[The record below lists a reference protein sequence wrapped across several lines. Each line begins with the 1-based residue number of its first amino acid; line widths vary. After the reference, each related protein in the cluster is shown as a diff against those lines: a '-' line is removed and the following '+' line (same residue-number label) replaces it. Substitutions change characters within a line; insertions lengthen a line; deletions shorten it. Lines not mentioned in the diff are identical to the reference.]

1 MNAYAPEGSPY
12 GYGPSRLSPPA
23 PSPSGKTLVE
33 GYRKDIL
40 TGFEKEHPRYNPM
53 NPDRPQSSVLVDLKD
68 PIQVH
73 LLTETALSDSK
84 KFEILSQEEVDDL
97 KKQCQSL
104 TQRVESTRQN
114 LTIQSKYRDAAI
126 SMARLYSPGKIEG
139 RRRSLLGRNSGGD
152 HARAKE
158 AEAERQ
164 ASERKCEELAAELFN
179 LEKRLME
186 PQRRLLEH
194 TAGILQLTHK
204 VSKKKGQ
211 TPPNQPVNG
220 MPGSPESLY
229 TYTRNSMD
237 HPADDNY
244 FNDNYGF
251 GHMDEFS
258 RGQPR
263 QNAIEIP
270 LKSPIREQN
279 QLKEEMEKMRDENTQ
294 LRSQTDTL
302 VRSISDMETRLE
314 NLNGSLRDAIV
325 RFNPSKNDEYLEP
338 PFGVPGMEPG
348 EMLRNQMDYLEMG
361 LVAIEAEQD
370 STDEHGKVDEK
381 IEQRI
386 EALNNQVRELL
397 LTVDPDYPMAP
408 HSAKGDT
415 NAQFAY
421 LEDALRAADSELERA
436 VRAASAG
443 MPGGQDDGQVER
455 VLMGLWEMM
464 QSGFAKIKKEKE
476 ERRRARMDKGYQ
488 DEEISDDEFDVDE
501 PFTISGF
508 SNRVQWLYSQ
518 ATTLKDQKSVL
529 KRQIKQQRELN
540 NKSDAEKDEEIQRRQ
555 EELEETQVLLA
566 RAERDA
572 MTAQTMLSE
581 TLEELEHA
589 RTTSTNNIGRGPE
602 AEESSKKVAALEAD
616 VKRLQTDLAGAA
628 GAAGA
633 AHAQVEERDEK
644 IADLEADLKQLQA
657 DLAGAVAAAG
667 AAQSQIEDRESK
679 IAALESEL
687 EYLETANAQIEE
699 RNQKIAALQTEV
711 QQANVAHGQVEE
723 RNAKIAALEAEIQQ
737 ANVLRDE
744 VEERNARIATLEAEI
759 QKANALRDQLDE
771 RNAKIT
777 ILEAEVEH
785 LNALQEEVQE
795 RNAKIAILEA
805 ETQQTNALR
814 GQTEERD
821 AKIAAL
827 EAELQKASAAEAR
840 LEERN
845 ARVAHLESD
854 MELLQAD
861 LAGAAGAAGAA
872 QAQIEERNQKIAAL
886 EAELKQLEANL
897 LVAESSSKATSNQ
910 LTGVDSV
917 IDALNAQLDETTRA
931 KNNAEE
937 SARSLK
943 QQVSTQKEDI
953 AAKKKALKVKEDELE
968 LLNMNLVEMK
978 TELTIAQAELDGA
991 YGSRAERAADVAAIK
1006 TSGEVMKLQ
1015 NQLTRLKNE
1024 LSGTVQELEEVTKE
1038 TLSAEREK
1046 IVLENKLEDVL
1057 STKSGLES
1065 ELTKLRGRLESEM
1078 DKANEQIS
1086 KLQEELDGERLKAIP
1101 PTGGTGRGASMLS
1114 EQFRATM
1121 REERKKFQEN
1131 MKEERARYRQLE
1143 EELAKLKRAQGSD
1156 KNSLS
1161 PP

>member
-33 GYRKDIL
+33 GYRKDII

-53 NPDRPQSSVLVDLKD
+53 NPDRTQSSVLVDLKD

-211 TPPNQPVNG
+211 TLPNQPVNG

-244 FNDNYGF
+244 FNDNYQF
-251 GHMDEFS
+251 GQMDEFS
-258 RGQPR
+258 SRGQLR

-279 QLKEEMEKMRDENTQ
+279 QLKEEMEKVRDENTQ
-294 LRSQTDTL
+294 LRNQTDTL

-370 STDEHGKVDEK
+370 STDGHGKVDEK
-381 IEQRI
+381 IDQRI
-386 EALNNQVRELL
+386 EALNKQVRELL
-397 LTVDPDYPMAP
+397 LTVDPDYPVAP
-408 HSAKGDT
+408 QSAKGGTD
-415 NAQFAY
+415 AQFAY

-436 VRAASAG
+436 VRAAS
-443 MPGGQDDGQVER
+443 GGITGVQDNDQVER

-488 DEEISDDEFDVDE
+488 DEEVSDDEFDVDE

-589 RTTSTNNIGRGPE
+589 RTTSTNNIGPSKAE
-602 AEESSKKVAALEAD
+602 AEENSKMVAALEAD

-633 AHAQVEERDEK
+633 AHAKLEERDEK
-644 IADLEADLKQLQA
+644 IADLEADLKQLQT
-657 DLAGAVAAAG
+657 DLASASAAAG
-667 AAQSQIEDRESK
+667 AAQSQIEES
-679 IAALESEL
+679 
-687 EYLETANAQIEE
+687 
-699 RNQKIAALQTEV
+699 NQKIAALQNEV

-723 RNAKIAALEAEIQQ
+723 RNAKIAALEAEIQ
-737 ANVLRDE
+737 
-744 VEERNARIATLEAEI
+744 
-759 QKANALRDQLDE
+759 KANALRDQLDE
-771 RNAKIT
+771 RNAKIS

-785 LNALQEEVQE
+785 LNALQEEVEE
-795 RNAKIAILEA
+795 RKAKIATLEA

-840 LEERN
+840 LEERS
-845 ARVAHLESD
+845 ARVAQLESD

-872 QAQIEERNQKIAAL
+872 QAQIEERNTKIAAL
-886 EAELKQLEANL
+886 EAELKQVEANL

-917 IDALNAQLDETTRA
+917 IDALNAQLDETTKS
-931 KNNAEE
+931 KNMAEE

-1024 LSGTVQELEEVTKE
+1024 LTGTVQELEEVTKE

-1065 ELTKLRGRLESEM
+1065 ELIKLRGRLESEM
-1078 DKANEQIS
+1078 EKASERIS

-1143 EELAKLKRAQGSD
+1143 EEIAKLKRVQGSD

>member
-1 MNAYAPEGSPY
+1 
-12 GYGPSRLSPPA
+12 
-23 PSPSGKTLVE
+23 
-33 GYRKDIL
+33 
-40 TGFEKEHPRYNPM
+40 M

-211 TPPNQPVNG
+211 TPPSQPVNG

-244 FNDNYGF
+244 FNDNYPF
-251 GHMDEFS
+251 GQMDEFSS

-279 QLKEEMEKMRDENTQ
+279 QIKEEMEKMRDENTQ

-325 RFNPSKNDEYLEP
+325 RFNPSKNDEYQEP

-370 STDEHGKVDEK
+370 STDEHGKVDDK
-381 IEQRI
+381 IDQRI
-386 EALNNQVRELL
+386 EALNKQVRELL

-415 NAQFAY
+415 DAQFAY
-421 LEDALRAADSELERA
+421 LEDALRAADSELDRA

-443 MPGGQDDGQVER
+443 MPGGQDNDQVER

-488 DEEISDDEFDVDE
+488 DEEVSDDEFDVDE

-555 EELEETQVLLA
+555 EELEEAQVLLA

-572 MTAQTMLSE
+572 MTAETMLSE
-581 TLEELEHA
+581 ALEELEHA
-589 RTTSTNNIGRGPE
+589 RSTSTNNIGPSKAE
-602 AEESSKKVAALEAD
+602 AEENSKMVAALEAD

-644 IADLEADLKQLQA
+644 ISDLEADLKQLQA
-657 DLAGAVAAAG
+657 DLASAAAAAG
-667 AAQSQIEDRESK
+667 AAQSQIEDREGK

-687 EYLETANAQIEE
+687 EYLETASAQIEE
-699 RNQKIAALQTEV
+699 RNQKIAALQNEI

-723 RNAKIAALEAEIQQ
+723 RNAKIAALEAEMQQ
-737 ANVLRDE
+737 ANALRDQ

-759 QKANALRDQLDE
+759 QKANALRDELDE
-771 RNAKIT
+771 RNAKIS

-785 LNALQEEVQE
+785 LNALQDEVE
-795 RNAKIAILEA
+795 KRNAKIAILEA
-805 ETQQTNALR
+805 ETQQTNALK

-827 EAELQKASAAEAR
+827 EAELQKASAAEAQ

-845 ARVAHLESD
+845 ARVARLESD

-872 QAQIEERNQKIAAL
+872 QAQIEERNTKIAAL
-886 EAELKQLEANL
+886 EVELKQVEANL
-897 LVAESSSKATSNQ
+897 LVAESSSKTTSNQ

-931 KNNAEE
+931 KNMAEE

-943 QQVSTQKEDI
+943 QQVNTQKEDI

-1024 LSGTVQELEEVTKE
+1024 LTGTVQELEEVTKE

-1057 STKSGLES
+1057 SARSGLET
-1065 ELTKLRGRLESEM
+1065 EVTKLRGRLELETE
-1078 DKANEQIS
+1078 KANEQIS

-1131 MKEERARYRQLE
+1131 MKVRRVVLVA
-1143 EELAKLKRAQGSD
+1143 
-1156 KNSLS
+1156 
-1161 PP
+1161 

>member
-1 MNAYAPEGSPY
+1 MNAYAPPGSPY
-12 GYGPSRLSPPA
+12 GYGPSSRLSPPA

-33 GYRKDIL
+33 GYRKDIII
-40 TGFEKEHPRYNPM
+40 GFEKEHPRYNPM

-251 GHMDEFS
+251 GQMDEFS

-370 STDEHGKVDEK
+370 STDEHGKVDDK
-381 IEQRI
+381 IDERI
-386 EALNNQVRELL
+386 EALNRQVRELL

-408 HSAKGDT
+408 QSAKGDT
-415 NAQFAY
+415 DAQFAY
-421 LEDALRAADSELERA
+421 LEDALRVADSELDRA
-436 VRAASAG
+436 VRAASAS
-443 MPGGQDDGQVER
+443 MPGGQDNDQVER
-455 VLMGLWEMM
+455 ILMGLWGMM

-508 SNRVQWLYSQ
+508 SNRVEWLYSQ
-518 ATTLKDQKSVL
+518 ATTLKNQKSVL

-566 RAERDA
+566 RAERDVI
-572 MTAQTMLSE
+572 TAQTMLSE

-589 RTTSTNNIGRGPE
+589 RSTSTNNIGRGVE
-602 AEESSKKVAALEAD
+602 DEESSKKVAALEAD

-644 IADLEADLKQLQA
+644 IEDLEEDLKRLQA
-657 DLAGAVAAAG
+657 DLAGAAAAAG

-679 IAALESEL
+679 ITALESEL

-699 RNQKIAALQTEV
+699 RNQKIAAL
-711 QQANVAHGQVEE
+711 
-723 RNAKIAALEAEIQQ
+723 EAEIQQ
-737 ANVLRDE
+737 ANALRDE
-744 VEERNARIATLEAEI
+744 
-759 QKANALRDQLDE
+759 KANALRDQLDE
-771 RNAKIT
+771 RNAKIS

-785 LNALQEEVQE
+785 LNALQEEVEQH
-795 RNAKIAILEA
+795 NAKIAVLEA

-827 EAELQKASAAEAR
+827 EAELQKASAAEAK

-886 EAELKQLEANL
+886 EAELKQVEANL

-1057 STKSGLES
+1057 STKSGLEI
-1065 ELTKLRGRLESEM
+1065 ELTKLRGRLESEVE
-1078 DKANEQIS
+1078 KANEQIS

-1143 EELAKLKRAQGSD
+1143 EELAKLKRTPGSD

>member
-1 MNAYAPEGSPY
+1 MNAYAPPGSPY
-12 GYGPSRLSPPA
+12 GYGPSSRLSPPA

-33 GYRKDIL
+33 GYRKDIII
-40 TGFEKEHPRYNPM
+40 GFEKEHPRYNPM

-139 RRRSLLGRNSGGD
+139 RRRSLLGRSSGGD

-251 GHMDEFS
+251 GQMDEFS

-370 STDEHGKVDEK
+370 STDEHGKVDDK
-381 IEQRI
+381 IDERI
-386 EALNNQVRELL
+386 EALNRQVRELL

-408 HSAKGDT
+408 QSAKGDT
-415 NAQFAY
+415 DAQFAY
-421 LEDALRAADSELERA
+421 LEDALRVADSELDRA
-436 VRAASAG
+436 VRAASAS
-443 MPGGQDDGQVER
+443 MPGGQDNDQVER
-455 VLMGLWEMM
+455 ILMGLWGMM

-508 SNRVQWLYSQ
+508 SNRVEWLYSQ
-518 ATTLKDQKSVL
+518 ATTLKNQKSVL

-566 RAERDA
+566 RAERDVI
-572 MTAQTMLSE
+572 TAQTMLSE

-589 RTTSTNNIGRGPE
+589 RSTSTNNIGRGVE
-602 AEESSKKVAALEAD
+602 DEESSKKVAALEAD

-644 IADLEADLKQLQA
+644 IEDLEEDLKRLQA
-657 DLAGAVAAAG
+657 DLAGAAAAAG

-679 IAALESEL
+679 ITALESEL

-699 RNQKIAALQTEV
+699 RNQKIAAL
-711 QQANVAHGQVEE
+711 
-723 RNAKIAALEAEIQQ
+723 EAEIQQ
-737 ANVLRDE
+737 ANALRDE
-744 VEERNARIATLEAEI
+744 VEERNAKIATLEAEI

-771 RNAKIT
+771 RNAKIS

-785 LNALQEEVQE
+785 LNALQEEVEQH
-795 RNAKIAILEA
+795 NAKIAVLEA

-827 EAELQKASAAEAR
+827 EAELQKASAAEAK

-886 EAELKQLEANL
+886 EAELKQVEANL

-1057 STKSGLES
+1057 STKSGLEI
-1065 ELTKLRGRLESEM
+1065 ELTKLRGRLESEVE
-1078 DKANEQIS
+1078 KANEQIS

-1143 EELAKLKRAQGSD
+1143 EELAKLKRTPGSD

>member
-1 MNAYAPEGSPY
+1 MNAYATEGSPY

-73 LLTETALSDSK
+73 LLTETALFDSK
-84 KFEILSQEEVDDL
+84 RFEILSQEEVDDL

-114 LTIQSKYRDAAI
+114 LTIQSKYRDAAT
-126 SMARLYSPGKIEG
+126 SMARLYSPGKMEG

-244 FNDNYGF
+244 FNDNYHF
-251 GHMDEFS
+251 GQMDEFSSS

-279 QLKEEMEKMRDENTQ
+279 QLKEEMERVRDENTQ
-294 LRSQTDTL
+294 LRNQTDTL
-302 VRSISDMETRLE
+302 VRSISDMEVRLE

-361 LVAIEAEQD
+361 LVAVEAEQD
-370 STDEHGKVDEK
+370 STDEHDKVDEK
-381 IEQRI
+381 IGQQI
-386 EALNNQVRELL
+386 DALNKQVRGLL
-397 LTVDPDYPMAP
+397 LAVDPDYPIAP
-408 HSAKGDT
+408 HSAKGGID
-415 NAQFAY
+415 AQFAY

-436 VRAASAG
+436 LRAAAAAAAG
-443 MPGGQDDGQVER
+443 PSSIQDNDRVEG

-464 QSGFAKIKKEKE
+464 QSGFAKIKREKE

-488 DEEISDDEFDVDE
+488 DEEVSDDEFDVDE

-540 NKSDAEKDEEIQRRQ
+540 NKSDAEKDEEIQRKQ
-555 EELEETQVLLA
+555 EELEETQLLLA

-589 RTTSTNNIGRGPE
+589 RTLTTNNIGPSKAD
-602 AEESSKKVAALEAD
+602 AEESNKKVAALEAD
-616 VKRLQTDLAGAA
+616 VKQLQTDLAGAA

-633 AHAQVEERDEK
+633 AHAQIEERDEK

-657 DLAGAVAAAG
+657 DLAGAAAAAG

-687 EYLETANAQIEE
+687 DYLETAQAQIEE
-699 RNQKIAALQTEV
+699 RNQKIATLQAEV

-737 ANVLRDE
+737 ANALQDQ

-759 QKANALRDQLDE
+759 QKANVLRDQVDE
-771 RNAKIT
+771 RNAKIS

-785 LNALQEEVQE
+785 LHALRDEVEE
-795 RNAKIAILEA
+795 RNAKIAILET
-805 ETQQTNALR
+805 ETQQANALR
-814 GQTEERD
+814 GQTEGHN

-827 EAELQKASAAEAR
+827 EAELEKASAAEAR

-897 LVAESSSKATSNQ
+897 LVAESSSKDTRNQ

-917 IDALNAQLDETTRA
+917 IDALNAQLDEVTRS
-931 KNNAEE
+931 KNMAEE
-937 SARSLK
+937 SARTLK
-943 QQVSTQKEDI
+943 QQVTAQKEDI
-953 AAKKKALKVKEDELE
+953 AAKKKALKDKEDELE
-968 LLNMNLVEMK
+968 LLNMNFVETK

-991 YGSRAERAADVAAIK
+991 YGTRAERAADVAAIK

-1038 TLSAEREK
+1038 TLGAEREK
-1046 IVLENKLEDVL
+1046 IVLENRLEDVL
-1057 STKSGLES
+1057 STKSSLES
-1065 ELTKLRGRLESEM
+1065 EVTTLRGRLNSEM

-1086 KLQEELDGERLKAIP
+1086 KLQEELDSERLKAIP

-1131 MKEERARYRQLE
+1131 MKVRVILVA
-1143 EELAKLKRAQGSD
+1143 
-1156 KNSLS
+1156 
-1161 PP
+1161 

>member
-1 MNAYAPEGSPY
+1 MNAYAPEAPRSPY

-251 GHMDEFS
+251 GQMDEFS

-294 LRSQTDTL
+294 LRGQTDTL

-386 EALNNQVRELL
+386 EALIKQVRELL

-408 HSAKGDT
+408 RSAKGDT
-415 NAQFAY
+415 DAQFAY

-436 VRAASAG
+436 VRAASAV
-443 MPGGQDDGQVER
+443 MPPGQDNDQVER

-581 TLEELEHA
+581 ALEELENA
-589 RTTSTNNIGRGPE
+589 RMLSTNNIGRGPE
-602 AEESSKKVAALEAD
+602 SEEDSKKVAALEAD

-644 IADLEADLKQLQA
+644 IADLEADLKRLQA
-657 DLAGAVAAAG
+657 DLAGAAAAAG

-699 RNQKIAALQTEV
+699 RNQKIAALQTET
-711 QQANVAHGQVEE
+711 QQLNT
-723 RNAKIAALEAEIQQ
+723 
-737 ANVLRDE
+737 LRDE
-744 VEERNARIATLEAEI
+744 VEERNAKIATLEAEI
-759 QKANALRDQLDE
+759 QKANLLRDQLDE

-777 ILEAEVEH
+777 ILEAE
-785 LNALQEEVQE
+785 
-795 RNAKIAILEA
+795 
-805 ETQQTNALR
+805 
-814 GQTEERD
+814 
-821 AKIAAL
+821 
-827 EAELQKASAAEAR
+827 LQKASDAQAR

-854 MELLQAD
+854 MELLQSD

-886 EAELKQLEANL
+886 EAELKQVEANL
-897 LVAESSSKATSNQ
+897 LVAESSSKTTSNQ
-910 LTGVDSV
+910 LTSVDSV
-917 IDALNAQLDETTRA
+917 IDALNAQLDETNRL

-1024 LSGTVQELEEVTKE
+1024 LTGTVQELEEVTKE

-1057 STKSGLES
+1057 STKSGLET
-1065 ELTKLRGRLESEM
+1065 ELMKLRGRLESEM
-1078 DKANEQIS
+1078 EKANEQIS
-1086 KLQEELDGERLKAIP
+1086 KLQEELDSERLKAIP

-1143 EELAKLKRAQGSD
+1143 EELAKLKRTPGSD